1 MRKAIFKQTEMTANN
16 DIYTGESIE
25 EYCHRATVTKQPI
38 EGGAPIIYTPR
49 KDGVRPEF
57 DIRTDRFALAQKSM
71 DKVSKS
77 ILAKRTEYL
86 ESQEPTKKTEQEPTK
101 ETA

>member
-1 MRKAIFKQTEMTANN
+1 MNAAN
-16 DIYTGESIE
+16 DIYNGESIE
-25 EYCHRATVTKQPI
+25 EYCHRSTVTKQPI

-49 KDGVRPEF
+49 KDGVLPEY

-77 ILAKRTEYL
+77 YLAKRTEYL
-86 ESQEPTKKTEQEPTK
+86 KSQEPEQEQEPTK